1 VSLSYQDP
9 SMSHDQAIRFL
20 ASDLETDI
28 VAALVS
34 IGLNEED
41 LAWAQATCLEHL
53 EHKSESVEAA
63 AVTALGHLARRHGK
77 LNMEIVLSALDK
89 VRRKSPT
96 LAAIV
101 ADTLD
106 DIGLFT

>member
-1 VSLSYQDP
+1 MSLYYQDP

-20 ASDLETDI
+20 ASHQETNI
-28 VAALVS
+28 VGALVS

-41 LAWAQATCLEHL
+41 LGWAQSTCLEHL
-53 EHKSESVEAA
+53 EHNSESVKAA
-63 AVTALGHLARRHGK
+63 AVTAIGHLARRHGK
-77 LNMEIVLSALDK
+77 LDMEIILSALDK
-89 VRRKSPT
+89 VKRTSPS

-106 DIGLFT
+106 DIGLFI

>member
-1 VSLSYQDP
+1 
-9 SMSHDQAIRFL
+9 
-20 ASDLETDI
+20 
-28 VAALVS
+28 
-34 IGLNEED
+34 
-41 LAWAQATCLEHL
+41 
-53 EHKSESVEAA
+53 
-63 AVTALGHLARRHGK
+63 
-77 LNMEIVLSALDK
+77 MEIVLSALDK